1 MNTITHYLYLLR
13 LAFGFVFLA
22 GSVSASPHIDIEFET
37 DQSTGQEWIHAKAN
51 CDVKKQQAYEVF
63 NAIIDYPAFHHW
75 IQNAEAV
82 NVENF
87 VIQEFLIGFDL
98 PWPVGEQW
106 SRVQIQSNNSVI
118 SWRQIEGSL
127 NANSGSV
134 TIIEDKNLEG
144 EHLAH
149 VDYRAILDLGYPD
162 AFTREYKEQFVSE
175 FLVAIYNRLNSQL
188 NSRPNSRLSSEN
200 QLVIRASEVSVN
212 HLTAISAK

>member
-1 MNTITHYLYLLR
+1 MKTITHYPYLRR
-13 LAFGFVFLA
+13 LAFVSVFLA
-22 GSVSASPHIDIEFET
+22 GSASASASPHIDIEFET

-51 CDVKKQQAYEVF
+51 CDVKKQQAYDVF

-82 NVENF
+82 SVEKF
-87 VIQEFLIGFDL
+87 VIEEFLIEFDL

-106 SRVQIQSNNSVI
+106 SRVQIQRNNSVI

-134 TIIEDKNLEG
+134 TIIEDKN
-144 EHLAH
+144 LAH

-175 FLVAIYNRLNSQL
+175 FLVAIYNRLNSRQ
-188 NSRPNSRLSSEN
+188 NSES
-200 QLVIRASEVSVN
+200 QLVIRASEGPAS
-212 HLTAISAK
+212 HLTAISTK